1 MGSALIVMRL
11 CYWRESNFA
20 RIGEGLASQGYSI
33 DSQGFGPQP
42 GDSQM
47 ATEAMRDLRLTQS
60 QSI

>member
-1 MGSALIVMRL
+1 MFVI
-11 CYWRESNFA
+11 CYWRESDFA
-20 RIGEGLASQGYSI
+20 GIGEGLASQGYSI